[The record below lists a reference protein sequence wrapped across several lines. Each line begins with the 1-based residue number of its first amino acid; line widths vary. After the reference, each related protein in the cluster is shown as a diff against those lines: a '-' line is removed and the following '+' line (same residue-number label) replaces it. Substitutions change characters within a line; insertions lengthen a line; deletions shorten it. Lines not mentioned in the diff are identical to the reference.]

1 MSLRSASLA
10 QIIENS
16 FIFEIRSPGL
26 ARCYLTTN
34 ASPARSFC
42 VARITHTIET
52 RSFPNSLV
60 ATLAIL
66 HSMSR
71 VPRAPFFLLT
81 SSRCHASQIV
91 EQDLHIAQRRPMNT
105 RGDLVKRRCGKLST
119 RSADLNN
126 SGHVLANLRFSR
138 FPLRLRRGFFPCA
151 RPLLSNAPFARS
163 RFGFWLFRRRLP
175 LSRCFAFLTHL
186 LLVQILSKLLISKTT
201 AKAGSSNCQ
210 CSCDLNWPAA
220 RCHVPRTFV

>member
-42 VARITHTIET
+42 VARIT
-52 RSFPNSLV
+52 
-60 ATLAIL
+60 
-66 HSMSR
+66 
-71 VPRAPFFLLT
+71 
-81 SSRCHASQIV
+81 Q
-91 EQDLHIAQRRPMNT
+91 
-105 RGDLVKRRCGKLST
+105 LST

-126 SGHVLANLRFSR
+126 LGHVLANLRFSR

-163 RFGFWLFRRRLP
+163 RFGFWLFRRGPLP
-175 LSRCFAFLTHL
+175 LSRCFAFLTQL
-186 LLVQILSKLLISKTT
+186 LLVQIPSELLISKTA

-220 RCHVPRTFV
+220 RCHVPRTLV